1 MCCTYTLLLSLITI
15 SNANAA
21 EWVGFVIKVMDNG
34 MHKGDDRIPYMIF
47 PQSRTY
53 SSRSICYSEFQ
64 NYFANDTRYPQ
75 TSDAYESYIYGCIKD
90 RKRKAYLRGS
100 SVKETVKR
108 GINKGVEVGRRGEV
122 WRLKVVK
129 NLVRRICLLLK
140 RRWEK

>member
-1 MCCTYTLLLSLITI
+1 MLSKIKKIIILNTLLLSLITI

-21 EWVGFVIKVMDNG
+21 EWIGFVIKVMDNG

-64 NYFANDTRYPQ
+64 DYFANDTRYPQ

-90 RKRKAYLRGS
+90 GKRKAYLRGS

-108 GINKGVEVGRRGEV
+108 GINKGVEVGKEILDETGV
-122 WRLKVVK
+122 GSFIKG
-129 NLVRRICLLLK
+129 LLD
-140 RRWEK
+140 